1 MKALWLI
8 YSPAMTSV
16 CEIMENYFG
25 VGIET
30 TPTSSMVNA
39 HDHLREAWPVRVPDE
54 VRGYSL
60 HSHERGILAYWQ
72 AKALKAF
79 ASHHRFCPRFRTR
92 IGPLVRSSSQLQ
104 RTQRDLAPTG
114 RWLLGRFKTAGQR
127 KPSPQ

>member
-16 CEIMENYFG
+16 CEIMKNYFG

-39 HDHLREAWPVRVPDE
+39 HGHLREAWPVRVPDE

-60 HSHERGILAYWQ
+60 PGTQPREGDPGILAG
-72 AKALKAF
+72 KSCKG
-79 ASHHRFCPRFRTR
+79 FCLSL
-92 IGPLVRSSSQLQ
+92 IKLLPL
-104 RTQRDLAPTG
+104 TTDFP
-114 RWLLGRFKTAGQR
+114 LGLGQE
-127 KPSPQ
+127 

>member
-16 CEIMENYFG
+16 YEIMENHFG

-60 HSHERGILAYWQ
+60 HSHERGVLAYWLSE
-72 AKALKAF
+72 AFKAF
-79 ASHHRFCPRFRTR
+79 AY
-92 IGPLVRSSSQLQ
+92 
-104 RTQRDLAPTG
+104 
-114 RWLLGRFKTAGQR
+114 
-127 KPSPQ
+127 